1 MSVIGVVGNVNK
13 LRIFYRK
20 NMLNYDTPIFVKKN
34 MYIEIFILKV
44 KTWNDSPKRTFVE
57 MEEASDVRLQFWN
70 ERADLINDGHKY

>member
-1 MSVIGVVGNVNK
+1 
-13 LRIFYRK
+13 
-20 NMLNYDTPIFVKKN
+20 

-57 MEEASDVRLQFWN
+57 VEEPLDVRLQFWN